1 MQYTEADTCFSE
13 EALSELKKSLDKQ
26 LVRERKGGKGKV
38 KYLAGHTV
46 IDQAN
51 RIFGFGNWAYEPL
64 SVEQVVLLDP
74 LTGEAVGIEY
84 KAMVKLLVRGA
95 VASIVDIGSQSVAA
109 WNLEDQVMLRRIN
122 DAERKHAEVVEDS
135 PYTFL
140 EKKQAR
146 AVIME
151 AHEAA
156 KKGAVTDGLKRCL
169 RAYGSQF
176 GNELYG
182 DTSNAQPSHRTATAE
197 QVKRIGAYCQR
208 LKREQPQGELTYEE
222 ADKLLRELVDAY
234 NNTNKK
240 KSA

>member
-38 KYLAGHTV
+38 KYLEGHTV

-64 SVEQVVLLDP
+64 SVEQLVLLDP
-74 LTGEAVGIEY
+74 FTGEAVGIEY
-84 KAMVKLLVRGA
+84 KAMVKLTVRGA
-95 VASIVDIGSQSVAA
+95 VAPIVDIGSQPVAA

-122 DAERKHAEVVEDS
+122 DAERKHAEVDEDS

-156 KKGAVTDGLKRCL
+156 KKGAVTDGLKRAL
-169 RAYGSQF
+169 RAFGAQF

-182 DTSNAQPSHRTATAE
+182 DSERRQPAQRMATSE
-197 QVKRIGAYCQR
+197 QMKRIDAYCQR
-208 LKREQPQGELTYEE
+208 LQREQPQGELTFGE
-222 ADKLLRELVDAY
+222 ADQLLRELVEEY
-234 NNTNKK
+234 NATNKK
-240 KSA
+240 ITA